1 MVYQSLHFANN
12 LVDFLPSCKLK
23 FPEIYHQR
31 HLFFL
36 SFCMN
41 TMSKECLGAFCLYL
55 LTIFMVRNWILQ
67 VSSSEQV
74 MNLFLQ
80 ELGER
85 ENNKIETLCL

>member
-74 MNLFLQ
+74 MNLSCKNL
-80 ELGER
+80 EKEKR
-85 ENNKIETLCL
+85 TK